1 MAESSIPAIDE
12 QAPRSA
18 GKTIARNTLFGVGSQ
33 FILKIVGFIFNLFV
47 INTLGGEQFGQ
58 YSIVLAWAGLF
69 SVLGDLGINQYLSR
83 EIAADKERAMGFFW
97 DTVTLRFI
105 LAIISSTLTIAGA
118 VVYGYEQH
126 IVLGIAM
133 FTVSYYFMT
142 VMAPLQSILEGNER
156 LDYVSVFSVVMQV
169 IFMVMVTI
177 YLLLD
182 LSWLWLL
189 TPMYVNLPAV
199 IILQI
204 WAIRRHNYGPPR
216 FKINPGM
223 WRTILAGGL
232 PFGLIQL
239 SLSFSFQV
247 DTIFLSANVPDIVV
261 GYYNAAYK
269 LILTLTII
277 STAFN
282 TSIVPTL
289 ARDYARD
296 PVSVRPWYY
305 TTVRVMFSIG
315 LPIAVGGSLLAT
327 AIIPFFYPEFSP
339 AWVAFAILVW
349 DLPIGMYNSFCGY
362 MTTAIKK
369 ERNAARIYMSVG
381 ILNLMLN
388 FIFVSVFGYGLVG
401 ACFATLLTD
410 FFGLALFYFLF
421 RRDFGSGLNFN
432 RLARIVAA
440 GALMGV
446 FIILLKSLGLHF
458 LLIIPLAA
466 ALYVSTIW
474 FSGAYSPNEREWILG
489 FVQRRLHRA

>member
-1 MAESSIPAIDE
+1 MPAASE
-12 QAPRSA
+12 QAPRST
-18 GKTIARNTLFGVGSQ
+18 GRTIARNTFFGVGAQ
-33 FILKIVGFIFNLFV
+33 FFLKIIGFIFNLFV

-69 SVLGDLGINQYLSR
+69 SVLGDLGMNQYLSR
-83 EIAADKERAMGFFW
+83 EIAANKDRAMGFFW
-97 DTVTLRFI
+97 DTVSLRFI
-105 LAIISSTLTIAGA
+105 LAIISSGLTIGGA
-118 VVYGYEQH
+118 ILYGYDQQ

-156 LDYVSVFSVVMQV
+156 LDYVSVFTIVMQV

-199 IILQI
+199 IILQV

-216 FKINPGM
+216 FKLNPGM
-223 WRTILAGGL
+223 WRYIIMGGL

-247 DTIFLSANVPDIVV
+247 DTIFLSANVPDLVV

-269 LILTLTII
+269 LILTLGVI

-282 TSIVPTL
+282 ASIVPSL
-289 ARDYARD
+289 ARDYAKD
-296 PVSVRPWYY
+296 PESVRPWYY

-315 LPIAVGGSLLAT
+315 LPIAIGGSLLAT
-327 AIIPFFYPEFSP
+327 GIIPFFYPELSP

-349 DLPIGMYNSFCGY
+349 DLPVVMYIAFCGN
-362 MTTAIKK
+362 MSTAIKK
-369 ERNAARIYMSVG
+369 ESNAARIYMTIGLLNVG
-381 ILNLMLN
+381 LN
-388 FIFVSVFGYGLVG
+388 FLFVSVSGFGLVG

-410 FFGLALFYFLF
+410 LCGMALFYFLF
-421 RRDFGSGLNFN
+421 RHEFGSGLKFN
-432 RLARIVAA
+432 RLARIVLS
-440 GALMGV
+440 GAVMGAV
-446 FIILLKSLGLHF
+446 IILLGNLGLHF
-458 LLIIPLAA
+458 LLIVPLAA
-466 ALYVSTIW
+466 AVYGLVIW
-474 FSGAYSPNEREWILG
+474 FSGAYAPNEREWMLG
-489 FVQRRLHRA
+489 FVQRKLRRA